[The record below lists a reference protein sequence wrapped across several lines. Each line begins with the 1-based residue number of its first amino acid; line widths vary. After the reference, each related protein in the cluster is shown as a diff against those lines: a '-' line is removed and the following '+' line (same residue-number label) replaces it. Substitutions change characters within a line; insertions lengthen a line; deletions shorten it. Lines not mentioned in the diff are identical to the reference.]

1 MKYLIGEQFPTLELS
16 TTEGKITLPG
26 DYANSWFVFFSHP
39 ADFTPICTTEFVG
52 FNTRVDEF
60 DALNTKLIGLSI
72 DSITEH
78 EEWKKWIKENLGQ
91 EINFPII
98 EDLDCQIA
106 KDLGIIRDDQQNT
119 TTARSVII
127 TDGTGKIRLIL
138 EYPMELGRNVDEVIR
153 AIKGLQM
160 FDESKVM
167 APANWPNNEIIGDKV
182 MVSPSRELTETE
194 KAELS
199 LEQKSDWFRY
209 GTLKN
214 K

>member
-60 DALNTKLIGLSI
+60 NALNTKLIGLSI

-209 GTLKN
+209 GTLK

>member
-60 DALNTKLIGLSI
+60 EALNTKLIGLSI

-78 EEWKKWIKENLGQ
+78 EAWKKWIKENLGQ

-106 KDLGIIRDDQQNT
+106 KDLGIIREDQENT

-138 EYPMELGRNVDEVIR
+138 EYPMELGRNIDEVIR

-182 MVSPSRELTETE
+182 MVSPSRELTDAE
-194 KAELS
+194 KEELS

-209 GTLKN
+209 GTLN

>member
-16 TTEGKITLPG
+16 TTAGKITLPG

-60 DALNTKLIGLSI
+60 EALNTKLIGLSI

-106 KDLGIIRDDQQNT
+106 KGLGIIREDQENT
-119 TTARSVII
+119 TTARSVIV

-167 APANWPNNEIIGDKV
+167 APANWPKNEIIGDKV
-182 MVSPSRELTETE
+182 MVSPSRELTDAE

-209 GTLKN
+209 GTLK

>member
-16 TTEGKITLPG
+16 TTAGKITLPG

-60 DALNTKLIGLSI
+60 EALNTKLIGLSI

-106 KDLGIIRDDQQNT
+106 KGLGIIREDQENT
-119 TTARSVII
+119 TTARSVIV

-182 MVSPSRELTETE
+182 MVSPSRELTDAE

-209 GTLKN
+209 GTLK

>member
-26 DYANSWFVFFSHP
+26 DYTNSWFVFFSHP

-60 DALNTKLIGLSI
+60 EALNTKLIGLSI

-106 KDLGIIRDDQQNT
+106 KDLGIIREDQENT

-182 MVSPSRELTETE
+182 MVSPSRELTDAE
-194 KAELS
+194 KEELS

-209 GTLKN
+209 GTLK